1 MLCMI
6 KGFVFD
12 MDGVLLDTES
22 ICDRTWKMAAK
33 DFGISKDEAMRII
46 GLCRGTNKATSREII
61 LRELGADFDV
71 DSYMK
76 CTSDYFKK
84 IESENGVKKM
94 PFAKECLEYLKS
106 KGYKLALASSTR
118 KLVVERELNDA
129 GLLNFFEVLT
139 CGDMV
144 SCSKPDPEIYMT
156 SVEKLGLSANE
167 CVAVEDSL
175 NGLKSAKRAG
185 LYTIMVPDRVAPNE
199 ETALVSDYVFKS
211 LKDITENDW

>member
-1 MLCMI
+1 
-6 KGFVFD
+6 
-12 MDGVLLDTES
+12 
-22 ICDRTWKMAAK
+22 
-33 DFGISKDEAMRII
+33 
-46 GLCRGTNKATSREII
+46 
-61 LRELGADFDV
+61 
-71 DSYMK
+71 
-76 CTSDYFKK
+76 
-84 IESENGVKKM
+84 
-94 PFAKECLEYLKS
+94 
-106 KGYKLALASSTR
+106 
-118 KLVVERELNDA
+118 
-129 GLLNFFEVLT
+129 
-139 CGDMV
+139 MV